1 MFVLPVWCVVAT
13 IGIWKRLQEE
23 IGKGAFMMANNG
35 DTTISSGKSRVLA
48 SASLVFETQSMLSE

>member
-23 IGKGAFMMANNG
+23 IGKGALMMANNG
-35 DTTISSGKSRVLA
+35 DTTISSGKGRALA
-48 SASLVFETQSMLSE
+48 SASLV